1 MNLLRRAIMA
11 TVVTTKD
18 GVSVLNADQEVCYYN
33 MDYVT
38 HVHKL
43 PWNNWVLEGFCNG
56 EHTKIQIAGL
66 PESLWW
72 VKTLIKEDN
81 ENAYKTRNMLT
92 MKL

>member
-1 MNLLRRAIMA
+1 MA
-11 TVVTTKD
+11 TVVTHAD
-18 GVSVLNADQEVCYYN
+18 GVSVLDVDQEVSFFN

-72 VKTLIKEDN
+72 VKTLIKQDEK
-81 ENAYKTRNMLT
+81 NAYSRPT
-92 MKL
+92 MVYIKL